1 MEKVEITTDFIRL
14 DQAMKLSGRVESG
27 AEAKILV
34 QNQRVRVNGKICTMR
49 GKKLHSGDRVEFE
62 EVSFAILQKEKT
74 ERE

>member
-14 DQAMKLSGRVESG
+14 DQAMKLSGSVESG

-34 QNQRVRVNGKICTMR
+34 QKQWVRVNGKICTMR
-49 GKKLHSGDRVEFE
+49 GKKLRPGDRVEFE
-62 EVSFAILQKEKT
+62 EVSFAIIQKEEK

>member
-49 GKKLHSGDRVEFE
+49 GKKLHPGDRVEFE